1 MKGLSKGYFLTHF
14 TIIIVIF
21 TLLVLKQMHYFEL
34 LNAILCSQTM
44 MKRNSLSLMN
54 SHILFDDYAKQ
65 VRKWLDFH

>member
-1 MKGLSKGYFLTHF
+1 M
-14 TIIIVIF
+14 IIVIF

-34 LNAILCSQTM
+34 LNVILCSQTM